1 MSCQE
6 LEFFVKSKGNCKGH
20 LTWYTGYEK
29 KKKKKKKKKKNENSC
44 IYLEIFPL
52 CFDFLFFKL

>member
-29 KKKKKKKKKKNENSC
+29 KKKKKKKNENSC